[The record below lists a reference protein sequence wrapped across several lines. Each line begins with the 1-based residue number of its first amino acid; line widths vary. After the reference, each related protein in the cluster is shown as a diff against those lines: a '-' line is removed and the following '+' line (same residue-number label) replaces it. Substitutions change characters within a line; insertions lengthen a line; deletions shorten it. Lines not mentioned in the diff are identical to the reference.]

1 MSENRWIVINTEKD
15 QRIKLVSKYGTEG
28 VLPKGSYLTVIDE
41 KDDNKPLFILCV
53 EDSYVE
59 YPYGPSSFIV
69 DMDLDG
75 IQADLKW
82 QNIILARKI
91 RDLNKRDDGLINLPK
106 LRSIARR
113 SNQEEINLAMD
124 VGVDNPGPEVFLA
137 TIYDNENRILVDDE
151 GKFLHTCLK
160 DDFIFYQ
167 TMVVGKTGSGKTVAT
182 KYLAQYFIEKTN
194 DTGCVLAVNVKD
206 VDFLKMYEASNDTN
220 SSVLNEWDTLGKE
233 AHPVKNFRVYYPAN
247 ITISLSKRI
256 DNRIIRPIALDV
268 KTIEPE
274 ALTGLLQSIS
284 DIGAQNLP
292 DIFRAWRDEIS
303 NKRSSGKGTEVSFN
317 NFVNWFNDIH
327 REKESKDIKD
337 NYDTKTLRGQCGSVK
352 LASGTAENILRNL
365 RSAIDYFDQEDA
377 QCLTAKDILQPG
389 MMSVIDI
396 ENENSKIFGSVLLR
410 HLLHQI
416 VVHNSGT
423 HRIPIMIIIDEV
435 HQFYNT
441 ESSKEALGDLDTICR
456 QGRSQ
461 KIGVVF
467 SSQTPSDI
475 PRGLANVINTKLFFK
490 SDIGT
495 IKSHGITVSAV
506 EMQNLEAGFAVVD
519 IHGMPQLRMVKF
531 PLAYAGVVKKER

>member
-317 NFVNWFNDIH
+317 NFVLTQNPKKIYLSFCAVDNSLENKFLQEKNLPPSMLADIP
-327 REKESKDIKD
+327 
-337 NYDTKTLRGQCGSVK
+337 LV
-352 LASGTAENILRNL
+352 AAEN
-365 RSAIDYFDQEDA
+365 AIAAHVSTNPF
-377 QCLTAKDILQPG
+377 P
-389 MMSVIDI
+389 
-396 ENENSKIFGSVLLR
+396 
-410 HLLHQI
+410 
-416 VVHNSGT
+416 
-423 HRIPIMIIIDEV
+423 
-435 HQFYNT
+435 
-441 ESSKEALGDLDTICR
+441 
-456 QGRSQ
+456 
-461 KIGVVF
+461 
-467 SSQTPSDI
+467 PSI
-475 PRGLANVINTKLFFK
+475 AEIRGWVING
-490 SDIGT
+490 SDSETGVEAWGRIMEAMRKYGSYEPKKARAYMGEEIWGVMQGVFPSWQHLCMSENAEADRAHF
-495 IKSHGITVSAV
+495 IKAWDSLLYSSFVRLTSALKCSIS
-506 EMQNLEAGFAVVD
+506 LE
-519 IHGMPQLRMVKF
+519 
-531 PLAYAGVVKKER
+531 